1 MLTRGGSELIRR
13 QFEFLEQ
20 DLIKANE
27 NRENVPWIVVNG
39 HRSMYCSCDNDCV
52 SEAEQ
57 QRLGP
62 WSNGTYGFEKLFF
75 DQGVDLF
82 VNGHEHNVERNWPT
96 YQGKSTPSNENPNA
110 PIYIVTGAAGCKE
123 LHEPFVLPQPPR
135 SAFRSNTFGYSRMI
149 VHNSSH
155 VRWQQVMT
163 DPTYFRMQDYGTI
176 IDDVWIVQEN
186 HGPFKESEAPKD
198 EDEEHLGIS
207 IDHWDNVPHPET
219 GVRLPKGTTWRNKEN
234 VAKNT
239 KLAGFMKMFG
249 DTIWEDQHDNYHTS
263 MAVLM
268 KRYGASKD
276 PIEQDKLME
285 QMKALAISQA

>member
-20 DLIKANE
+20 DLIKANK

-62 WSNGTYGFEKLFF
+62 WSNGTY